1 MTSHEPTSVDRLEAF
16 RAEIGARAA
25 GWWRL
30 RDEGLEL
37 VAFAA
42 VRDILSSVALEF
54 MLATHRVALSQTA
67 MGIVK
72 AAVEGVVV
80 VSRVEELPPD
90 AGSGLW
96 LRRFGAARSVAVPV
110 SVTEGGV
117 RRIVSVA
124 LGGSPPDDA
133 EVASAIRQAAAS
145 WPEAATA

>member
-1 MTSHEPTSVDRLEAF
+1 MTSRELTPDDCLEAF

-30 RDEGLEL
+30 RDGGLEL

-42 VRDILSSVALEF
+42 AGDMLTQIAVDF
-54 MLATHRVALSQTA
+54 MRATHSVALSQTA
-67 MGIVK
+67 LGIVE

-80 VSRVEELPPD
+80 VSRAEDLPPD
-90 AGSGLW
+90 EGSGLW

-110 SVTEGGV
+110 SVKGGGA

-124 LGGSPPDDA
+124 LGGPPPDDA
-133 EVASAIRQAAAS
+133 EVASAIRMAAAS
-145 WPEAATA
+145 WPETPIE